1 MVDYQEMYYKMNR
14 AMEKAINILVE
25 AQRECEEEYLKQTDP
40 PDDGDCTERKQKQQE
55 NEITGKIFETEAGIC
70 PPSAHYEII
79 AFFGYADYN
88 NKLTGRMESGS

>member
-40 PDDGDCTERKQKQQE
+40 QGESEDGKEDR
-55 NEITGKIFETEAGIC
+55 
-70 PPSAHYEII
+70 
-79 AFFGYADYN
+79 
-88 NKLTGRMESGS
+88 

>member
-40 PDDGDCTERKQKQQE
+40 PVESE
-55 NEITGKIFETEAGIC
+55 NGEEK
-70 PPSAHYEII
+70 
-79 AFFGYADYN
+79 
-88 NKLTGRMESGS
+88 

>member
-40 PDDGDCTERKQKQQE
+40 PDDGDCTERKQKQ
-55 NEITGKIFETEAGIC
+55 
-70 PPSAHYEII
+70 
-79 AFFGYADYN
+79 
-88 NKLTGRMESGS
+88 